1 MCPHTEHRKFIAPDG
16 KEKTVMKKCF
26 AFGVMLALLLSCGA
40 VFASAEL
47 PAIHTGWTAGE
58 YLGGDQALYS
68 SVGDITVAWKTDFA
82 SGIDLTDGNLA
93 DWYSAGLEPT
103 NITVHNMISWYGDAD
118 SIKGDWK
125 ITTFS
130 AADSTYLYLAFDV
143 VDGDFAYGSDDGM
156 YNGDAIQLALDFDGR
171 LGELLKT
178 DPDSMAGSVRNMF
191 YSFSCEGDGKPIR
204 IMRQESEQDGWLS
217 EANGDGVK
225 GAAKKTENGWSV
237 ELALSWQQ
245 LYDDYCFK
253 AWEDPKI
260 YIGGMEERPLK
271 IGCCLYYLNRD
282 KTAGD
287 VLWAA
292 GAIEEWKNDDGL
304 PCVSWSPY
312 DNSMMWVLPY
322 ERGMTFD
329 CSGIWQYYVFETIAE
344 ETEPTVETE
353 TWWENTEIATVYPMP
368 MPPEEYEQ
376 WEETV
381 RDAAES
387 LGKEDEINAILDK
400 YGCTSAVG
408 LGSLTALLTLA
419 AAAYVIRKK
428 K

>member
-1 MCPHTEHRKFIAPDG
+1 
-16 KEKTVMKKCF
+16 
-26 AFGVMLALLLSCGA
+26 
-40 VFASAEL
+40 
-47 PAIHTGWTAGE
+47 
-58 YLGGDQALYS
+58 
-68 SVGDITVAWKTDFA
+68 
-82 SGIDLTDGNLA
+82 
-93 DWYSAGLEPT
+93 
-103 NITVHNMISWYGDAD
+103 
-118 SIKGDWK
+118 
-125 ITTFS
+125 
-130 AADSTYLYLAFDV
+130 
-143 VDGDFAYGSDDGM
+143 M

-171 LGELLKT
+171 LGDLLKI
-178 DPDSMAGSVRNMF
+178 DPDSMVGSVRNLF

-260 YIGGMEERPLK
+260 YIGGSAERPLK

-304 PCVSWSPY
+304 PCVSWTPY
-312 DNSMMWVLPY
+312 DNSMMWVVPY
-322 ERGMTFD
+322 EEGVPFGCD
-329 CSGIWQYYVFETIAE
+329 GIVDIGDGLTTIPVPDDDEVDEYETAI
-344 ETEPTVETE
+344 ETE
-353 TWWENTEIATVYPMP
+353 TWWENTEIATVYP

-387 LGKEDEINAILDK
+387 LGKEDEINAILEK

-408 LGSLTALLTLA
+408 LGSLTALLTVA
-419 AAAYVIRKK
+419 AAAFVIRKK